1 MAPVLKTGIPERV
14 SGVRIPSSPPF
25 ILLVLPGNKW
35 KLPGAKRGTRLNC
48 STLLCFIAFLCFI
61 PLSIVSASAQ
71 QDEATRRLALDI
83 YKQLIEI
90 NTTDSVGSVTAASEV
105 MAKRFRDAGFPESD
119 ISVLGPND
127 RKKNIVVR
135 LHGSGKH
142 KPVLLIGHLDVV
154 EARREDWTT
163 DPFQLVEKDKYYYGR
178 GTTDMKDGDA
188 IMSATLIR
196 MKKEGYV
203 PSRDIILAMTADEE
217 GGTSNGVD
225 WLIKNHR
232 DLIDAEFVLNHD
244 GGGVCLVH
252 CQAPFMAVD
261 AAEKVYADFL
271 LTATNPGGHSS
282 LPVPDNAI
290 YELAAALMRI
300 SQFQFPFELNNTTR
314 TYYEEQAGSE
324 KGQRAADTQAILKNP
339 ADLEA
344 VARLSKDSTDNSTLH
359 TTCVAT
365 RLNGGHAN
373 NALPQ
378 TAQANVNC
386 RVLPGHSLEEIRL
399 ELEKVVADPKIKVQF
414 RETSGALADH
424 APDQRGF
431 APPPPR
437 KEVFD
442 PLNQVVGEMW
452 PGTPV
457 VIDMATGASD
467 GKYTNAA
474 GMPTYAISGVV
485 YDRDDIRAHG
495 KDERERVDWFIGG
508 VDFYYRFLKG
518 VTAK

>member
-1 MAPVLKTGIPERV
+1 LDFLRRV
-14 SGVRIPSSPPF
+14 F
-25 ILLVLPGNKW
+25 FAATLCLILC
-35 KLPGAKRGTRLNC
+35 T
-48 STLLCFIAFLCFI
+48 
-61 PLSIVSASAQ
+61 IVCASAQ
-71 QDEATRRLALDI
+71 QDEVTRQLALDI

-90 NTTDSVGSVTAASEV
+90 NTTDSVGNVTAAAEV
-105 MAKRFRDAGFPESD
+105 MAKRFRDAGFPDGD
-119 ISVLGPND
+119 ISVLGPNE
-127 RKKNIVVR
+127 RKKNVVVR

-163 DPFQLVEKDKYYYGR
+163 DPFQLVEKDGYYYGR

-196 MKKEGYV
+196 MKKEGYL

-217 GGTSNGVD
+217 GGGSNGVD
-225 WLIKNHR
+225 WLVHNHR

-261 AAEKVYADFL
+261 AAEKVYGDFV

-314 TYYEEQAGSE
+314 AYYEQQVKSE
-324 KGQRAADTQAILKNP
+324 KGQRAADIQAILQNP
-339 ADLEA
+339 ANLEA
-344 VARLSKDSTDNSTLH
+344 VGRLSKDPMDNSTIH

-378 TAQANVNC
+378 SAQANVNC
-386 RVLPGHSLEEIRL
+386 RILPGHSLEEIRL
-399 ELEKVVADPKIKVQF
+399 ELEKVLADPKIKVQF
-414 RETSGALADH
+414 RETSGAVVDH
-424 APDQRGF
+424 APDQHGF

-442 PLNQVVGEMW
+442 SLNQVVAEMW

-467 GKYTNAA
+467 GRYTNAA
-474 GMPTYAISGVV
+474 AMPTYAVSGVV

-495 KDERERVDWFIGG
+495 KDERERVDWFLRG
-508 VDFYYRFLKG
+508 VDFYYWFLKG
-518 VTAK
+518 VTAE

>member
-1 MAPVLKTGIPERV
+1 LACLRPVFYV
-14 SGVRIPSSPPF
+14 AS
-25 ILLVLPGNKW
+25 
-35 KLPGAKRGTRLNC
+35 
-48 STLLCFIAFLCFI
+48 LC
-61 PLSIVSASAQ
+61 LSLSAVVSAYAQ
-71 QDEATRRLALDI
+71 LNQDELTRQMALDI

-90 NTTDSVGSVTAASEV
+90 NTTDSVGSVTAAAEA

-119 ISVLGPND
+119 LSVLGPND

-163 DPFQLVEKDKYYYGR
+163 DPFKLVEKDGYYYGR

-196 MKKEGYV
+196 MKNEGYV

-225 WLIKNHR
+225 WLVHNHR
-232 DLIDAEFVLNHD
+232 DLIDADFVLNHD

-252 CQAPFMAVD
+252 CHAPLMAVD
-261 AAEKVYADFL
+261 AAEKVYGDFV

-282 LPVPDNAI
+282 LPVSDNAI

-314 TYYEEQAGSE
+314 AYYEQQVKSE
-324 KGQRAADTQAILKNP
+324 KGQRAADIQAILENP
-339 ADLEA
+339 ADLQA
-344 VARLSKDSTDNSTLH
+344 VDRLSKDATDNSMLH

-386 RVLPGHSLEEIRL
+386 RILPGHSLEEIRL
-399 ELEKVVADPKIKVQF
+399 DLEKVLADRKIKVQF
-414 RETSGALADH
+414 REVSGNLVDH
-424 APDQRGF
+424 APEQRGF

-442 PLNQVVGEMW
+442 PLNQVVREMW
-452 PGTPV
+452 PDLPV

-467 GKYTNAA
+467 SRYTNAA
-474 GMPTYAISGVV
+474 GMPSYAISGVV

-495 KDERERVDWFIGG
+495 KDERERVAWFLGG

-518 VTAK
+518 VTAE